1 MNLTKYRSE
10 FPITEKLCYLN
21 HAALAPLPLRVVQS
35 MQEWLIDRAENGS
48 LSFPMW
54 VERARYT
61 RLKMARLI
69 NAEPEE
75 IAFVKNTSEG
85 IILAAESI
93 PWQQGDNVVTVMGE
107 FPANVYPWLNLARF
121 GVETRFVHPVNGRIF
136 VDDILKQIDFRT
148 KLLSISFVEFNTGF
162 RNDLQT
168 LGEMCASKG
177 IYFFVDAAQ
186 GLGAL
191 HLDIKN
197 TKISFLSANSGKW
210 LLGPGGIGIFYCNK
224 KILHRLIPT
233 NIGWKSVQNAG
244 NHLNYDLT
252 LLPSTARFEEGSL
265 NMPGIYGFGAALG
278 LLLEI
283 GMEAIEQ
290 RILNLADYLIN
301 QLQIKG
307 YHISSSIEPSERSGI
322 VVFES
327 RKQSAQELYE
337 ILKNANVITSVI
349 TGCIRVSPHFY
360 NTEEEIDRLV
370 NSLPQI

>member
-10 FPITEKLCYLN
+10 FPITEKLSYLN
-21 HAALAPLPLRVVQS
+21 HATLAPLPLRVVQS
-35 MQEWLIDRAENGS
+35 MQEWLNDRAENGS
-48 LSFPMW
+48 LSFSVW
-54 VERARYT
+54 VEQAKST
-61 RLKMARLI
+61 RLKMAQLI

-75 IAFVKNTSEG
+75 VAFIKNTSEG

-93 PWQQGDNVVTVMGE
+93 PWQRGDNVVTVKGE
-107 FPANVYPWLNLARF
+107 FPANVYPWLNLARS

-162 RNDLQT
+162 RNDLKT
-168 LGEMCASKG
+168 LGEVCAARG

-186 GLGAL
+186 GLGVL
-191 HLDIKN
+191 NLNVKE
-197 TKISFLSANSGKW
+197 TEISFLSANSGKW

-265 NMPGIYGFGAALG
+265 NMPGIYGFGAALD

-283 GMEAIEQ
+283 GMEAVEQ
-290 RILNLADYLIN
+290 RILNLTGYLIN

-307 YHISSSIEPSERSGI
+307 CHILSSVEPFERSGI

-327 RKQSAQELYE
+327 SKHSAQELYKK
-337 ILKNANVITSVI
+337 LGHANVIASLI
-349 TGCIRVSPHFY
+349 GGSIRVSPHFY
-360 NTEEEIDRLV
+360 NTEEEIDRLIEC
-370 NSLPQI
+370 LP